1 MTPVDQ
7 VLLIEV
13 PAAPPSSPGP
23 SEKPHRQAGGCPG
36 VLFTVLSFILTMHQP
51 VDFATPAIVDVS
63 QMVFKDVL
71 YRELL

>member
-36 VLFTVLSFILTMHQP
+36 VLS
-51 VDFATPAIVDVS
+51 TPAIVDVS
-63 QMVFKDVL
+63 QMVFICFQFKDVL